1 MQLIDKRLNPSG
13 KSLPNRQRFLRR
25 ARAIIKDAVSN
36 ASAGRPIRELEEGG
50 AVVVPASGIDEPRF
64 RRGPSGLREHVLPG
78 NQDFLEGDRIP
89 RPPGGGG
96 SGGSGPEAGQGSGED
111 QFSIVLSADE
121 FLDFFLE
128 DLELPRLERRRLAT
142 MKAEGL
148 RRAGYATAG
157 SPANLAIGRTMRN
170 ALARRTALNRPHP
183 EEIAALQTQIEEAEA
198 RGDSA
203 DDIAALKERISVL
216 RRRSMM
222 IPYIDPI
229 DIRYRRFEA
238 TPRPIAQAVMFC
250 LMDVSGSMTE
260 HMKDVA
266 KRFFM
271 LLYVF
276 LKRRY
281 EHVDVV
287 FIRHTDEA
295 KEVDEDTFFHSR
307 ETGGTRV
314 STAFREMMRVLEERY
329 PLDSWNIYAAQA
341 SDGDNER
348 ADNAETVELL
358 RNHVLPVCQ
367 YFAYI
372 EVGEPDR
379 ETGMSSL
386 WKNYENLG
394 DEAPAM
400 RRVST
405 RQEIYPVFREL
416 FQRQI
421 AGAG

>member
-78 NQDFLEGDRIP
+78 NQEFLEGDRIP
-89 RPPGGGG
+89 RPPGGGA
-96 SGGSGPEAGQGSGED
+96 GGSGPDAGQGSGED

-183 EEIAALQTQIEEAEA
+183 EEIAALQAELEGAEA
-198 RGDSA
+198 RGASEEE
-203 DDIAALKERISVL
+203 IAALTERISVL

-341 SDGDNER
+341 TDGDNER

-358 RNHVLPVCQ
+358 RDHILPVCQ

-394 DEAPAM
+394 EGAPAM
-400 RRVST
+400 RRVSS

-416 FQRQI
+416 FQRQN

>member
-25 ARAIIKDAVSN
+25 ARAIIKKAVSN
-36 ASAGRPIRELEEGG
+36 ASAGRQIRELEEGG
-50 AVVVPASGIDEPRF
+50 AVVVPATGIEEPHF
-64 RRGPSGLREHVLPG
+64 RRGAGGMREHVLPG
-78 NQDFLEGDRIP
+78 NQEFLEGDRIP
-89 RPPGGGG
+89 RPQGGQG
-96 SGGSGPEAGQGSGED
+96 SGGSGPDAGQGSGED
-111 QFSIVLSADE
+111 QFSVVLSAEE

-128 DLELPRLERRRLAT
+128 DLELPHLERRRMAT

-148 RRAGYATAG
+148 RRAGFATSG
-157 SPANLAIGRTMRN
+157 SPASLAITRTMRN
-170 ALARRTALNRPHP
+170 ALARRTALSRPRP
-183 EEIAALQTQIEEAEA
+183 EELAALEQELAEA
-198 RGDSA
+198 TERGASEVDLVA
-203 DDIAALKERISVL
+203 LRDRIAEL
-216 RRRSMM
+216 RRRTRM

-229 DIRYRRFEA
+229 DIRYRRFET

-281 EHVDVV
+281 EQVEVV

-295 KEVDEDTFFHSR
+295 KEVDEETFFHSR

-314 STAFREMMRVLEERY
+314 STAFREMQRIAAERY
-329 PLDSWNIYAAQA
+329 PMDAWNIYAAQA

-358 RNHVLPVCQ
+358 VNDIIPICQ

-372 EVGEPDR
+372 EVSEPDR
-379 ETGMSSL
+379 ELGMSSL

-394 DEAPAM
+394 DQAPAM

-405 RQEIYPVFREL
+405 RQDIYPVFREL
-416 FQRQI
+416 FQRQH

>member
-25 ARAIIKDAVSN
+25 ARAIIKEAVSN
-36 ASAGRPIRELEEGG
+36 TSAGRQIRELEEGG
-50 AVVVPASGIDEPRF
+50 AVVIPASGIDEPRF

-96 SGGSGPEAGQGSGED
+96 GSGSEAGQGSGED

-128 DLELPRLERRRLAT
+128 DLELPHLERRRLAT
-142 MKAEGL
+142 MKADGL

-170 ALARRTALNRPHP
+170 ALARRTALSRPRP
-183 EEIAALQTQIEEAEA
+183 EEIAALQAEIEAAEE
-198 RGDSA
+198 RGA
-203 DDIAALKERISVL
+203 DEVVIGPMRDRVALL
-216 RRRSMM
+216 RRRSRM
-222 IPYIDPI
+222 IPYIDPL

-314 STAFREMMRVLEERY
+314 STAFHEMMRVLEERY

-348 ADNAETVELL
+348 ADNAEAVDLL
-358 RNHVLPVCQ
+358 RAHVMPVCQ

-379 ETGMSSL
+379 EAGMSSL
-386 WKNYENLG
+386 WRSYENLG
-394 DEAPAM
+394 EDAPAM

-416 FQRQI
+416 FQRQL
-421 AGAG
+421 AGATE